1 MDYLYD
7 RMTSSLNA
15 FEGLHTNLYLGIG
28 RHGGVLPKSVWNDA
42 SYSEVQYFGYGTVG
56 GV

>member
-42 SYSEVQYFGYGTVG
+42 SYSKVQYFGYGTVG